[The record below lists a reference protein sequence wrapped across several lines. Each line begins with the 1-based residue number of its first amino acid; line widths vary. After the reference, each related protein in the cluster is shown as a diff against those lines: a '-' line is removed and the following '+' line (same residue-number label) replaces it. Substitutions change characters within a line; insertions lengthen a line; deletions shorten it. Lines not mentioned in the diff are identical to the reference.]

1 MKYIK
6 QETMVKE
13 IGEMLNDILMA
24 LESPT
29 EKKLSEIVYTS
40 NFHTYWPEKT
50 LFFSLST
57 YEQSPGLL
65 CYTEC
70 SSENS
75 I

>member
-29 EKKLSEIVYTS
+29 EKKLSEIV
-40 NFHTYWPEKT
+40 
-50 LFFSLST
+50 
-57 YEQSPGLL
+57 
-65 CYTEC
+65 
-70 SSENS
+70 
-75 I
+75 